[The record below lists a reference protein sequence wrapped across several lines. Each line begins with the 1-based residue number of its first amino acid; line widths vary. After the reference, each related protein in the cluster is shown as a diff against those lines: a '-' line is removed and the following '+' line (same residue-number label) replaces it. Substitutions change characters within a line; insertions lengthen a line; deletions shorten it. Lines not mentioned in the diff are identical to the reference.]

1 MSIPQQTRVGDA
13 AVRPPDLADRCIPD
27 LVAAQAA
34 ERPNALALTAE
45 AKPLTYGELND
56 RANRLASH
64 LRSLGVGVD
73 VPVGLCLPRSL
84 EMVVAALGILKAG
97 GAYVPLDPAYP
108 PDRLAFMLEDAQAP
122 VLIST
127 PPLSQRLPA
136 ARRHLVCLGALQQ
149 IAAQPASS
157 PPVEIASSNLA
168 YVIYTSGST
177 GKPKGVEITHGSL
190 ANLVFWHNQA
200 FSVTAV
206 DRASHVAGLG
216 FDAAVWELWP
226 YLVAGASVHL
236 ADEDTRNSA
245 ELLWDWLLAQR
256 ISISFVPTPLAECLL
271 TLCLRGPRTTE
282 LRIVLT
288 GGDTLHHYPPP
299 GLPFLLVNNYGPT
312 ECTVVATSGPV
323 LPNRSPQM
331 LPPIGRPIANSEIYV
346 LDEHLQPVSGDT
358 PGEVYIGG
366 PGVARGYHNRPDLTA
381 ERFIPN
387 PFGSNAA
394 SRLYKTGD
402 LARVLADGQIA
413 FLGRIDDQIKIRGY
427 RIEPTEIVSVLS
439 RHPDIRA
446 SLVVAREDA
455 PGDKRLVAY
464 VVLEADSDLSHTG
477 LRDFLR
483 RFLPEYMLPAAFVRL
498 DAFPLTPHG
507 KIDRAALPAPDATNR
522 LQDDVSAGPHTRTEQ
537 RVAGILGELLNL
549 DEIGLD
555 DNFFLLGGHSLLGAQ
570 LIARLRDAFGV
581 EIALRSLFEAPTVA
595 ALSAEVERLTENENS
610 LEGATSSPSCVTL
623 EAQVGIGL

>member
-1 MSIPQQTRVGDA
+1 MSIPQQTRVGDMA
-13 AVRPPDLADRCIPD
+13 LHPPDLAGPCIPD
-27 LVAAQAA
+27 LVTAQAA
-34 ERPNALALTAE
+34 ECPGALAVTGE
-45 AKPLTYGELND
+45 AKALTYGELND

-64 LRSLGVGVD
+64 LRSLGVGAD
-73 VPVGLCLPRSL
+73 VLVGLCLPRSL
-84 EMVVAALGILKAG
+84 DMVVAALGILKAG

-108 PDRLAFMLEDAQAP
+108 PDRLAFMLEDSQAP

-127 PPLSQRLPA
+127 PLLSQQLPA
-136 ARRHLVCLGALQQ
+136 ARRHLVCVSALQ

-157 PPVEIASSNLA
+157 PPVEIAPNHLA

-177 GKPKGVEITHGSL
+177 GKPKGVEITYGSL
-190 ANLVFWHNQA
+190 ANLVFWHNHA
-200 FSVTAV
+200 FSVTAA

-226 YLVAGASVHL
+226 YLAAGASVHL

-245 ELLWDWLLAQR
+245 ELLWDWLLGQR
-256 ISISFVPTPLAECLL
+256 ISVSFIPTPLVERLL
-271 TLCLRGPRTTE
+271 TLCLRWPRNTD

-331 LPPIGRPIANSEIYV
+331 LPPIGRAIANTEIYV
-346 LDEHLQPVSGDT
+346 LDEHLQPVSADT
-358 PGEVYIGG
+358 PGEICIGG
-366 PGVARGYHNRPDLTA
+366 AGLARGYHNRPDLTA
-381 ERFIPN
+381 EKFIPN
-387 PFGSNAA
+387 PFGTEAG

-402 LARVLADGQIA
+402 LAHMLPDGQIA

-427 RIEPTEIVSVLS
+427 RIEPNEIVSVLS

-464 VVLEADSDLSHTG
+464 VVLDADSDVSHTG

-483 RFLPEYMLPAAFVRL
+483 RFLPEYMLPAVFVRV
-498 DAFPLTPHG
+498 DAFPLTAHG
-507 KIDRAALPAPDATNR
+507 KIDRSALPAPDPTNR
-522 LQDDVSAGPHTRTEQ
+522 LQDDVSPGSCTPTEQ
-537 RVAGILGELLNL
+537 RIAGILGELLGL

-570 LIARLRDAFGV
+570 VIARLRDAFGV
-581 EIALRSLFEAPTVA
+581 EITLRSLFEAPTVA
-595 ALSAEVERLTENENS
+595 ALSAEVDRLTENENS
-610 LEGATSSPSCVTL
+610 VEEPKPAPPCVAVG
-623 EAQVGIGL
+623 AQVGTGS